1 MVKTSLWH
9 NDTAKVPLA
18 VIGVFL
24 LLLSV
29 MLSINILRMDVRMA
43 TAMSKPVEISA
54 PDTALTYAK
63 ADLARAINYAGMDA
77 LKQLGETPV
86 IIPDNNSA
94 YYTDGDPDEFT
105 LNRARALTRH
115 TLNIYIKT
123 NYMYDR
129 YAYRGYAV
137 NVEPLET
144 WDGIDFQPIRMKLKR
159 SLVPPVMPPG
169 ENGYDTY

>member
-1 MVKTSLWH
+1 MVKTSFFH

-24 LLLSV
+24 LLV
-29 MLSINILRMDVRMA
+29 TVIASINLVRMDVRMA

-77 LKQLGETPV
+77 VKQLGETPV

-94 YYTDGDPDEFT
+94 YYSEDNPEEFT
-105 LNRARALTRH
+105 RNRARARTRH
-115 TLNIYIKT
+115 ALNQYIES
-123 NYMYDR
+123 NYRYDT
-129 YAYRGYAV
+129 YACRGYSV
-137 NVEPLET
+137 NVEPLDS
-144 WDGIDFQPIRMKLKR
+144 W
-159 SLVPPVMPPG
+159 
-169 ENGYDTY
+169 